1 MKRMIFNISMLLA
14 ATLGF
19 TACDDKA
26 DSDYV
31 PGAQTPANCMQVYF
45 DASNASD
52 FITSPGEEAIDITVS
67 RVNATEAAEVPII
80 CKSAAEG
87 LTIPSSVQFA
97 AGEKQATLTIGLGTL
112 EANKEYAF
120 SLAIGE
126 DYADHYSILDGT
138 TTYSGYILEASWNTY
153 VSNVTMTW
161 TVGENEQTWTKEIER
176 LGTTNRYRIKN
187 FVDSGLDMIFT
198 VGGAASGQTG
208 YYKMEPYTNYQNWSD
223 SGVDCFLLYDTDK
236 GEYPH
241 WTVGGKTVSEI
252 YIMRSYSGYGDYS
265 YIAFDKGY
273 GMFGTYYTEY
283 TDGTSDSYN
292 YIEMEF
298 TPVKE

>member
-1 MKRMIFNISMLLA
+1 MLLA

-52 FITSPGEEAIDITVS
+52 FINSPGEKTSIYITVS
-67 RVNATEAAEVPII
+67 RAQTTEAAEVPII
-80 CKSAAEG
+80 CKSASEG
-87 LTIPSSVQFA
+87 LTVPSSVKFE
-97 AGEKQATLTIGLGTL
+97 AGEKSTTLTIALGTL
-112 EANKEYAF
+112 EENKKYAF
-120 SLAIGE
+120 SLAVADE
-126 DYADHYSILDGT
+126 YADHYSKLDGA
-138 TTYSGYILEASWNTY
+138 TTYSGYVMEASWNTY
-153 VSNVTMTW
+153 VSNVDMTW
-161 TVGENEQTWTKEIER
+161 TVGGNEQKWTQEIER

-208 YYKMEPYTNYQNWSD
+208 YYKMEPYTNYQDWAD
-223 SGVDCFLLYDTDK
+223 SGVDCFLLYDTAK

-265 YIAFDKGY
+265 YISFDKGY

-283 TDGTSDSYN
+283 TDGSSDSYN
-292 YIEMEF
+292 YIEMNF
-298 TPVKE
+298 TPVAE